1 MRRLLPLLCAA
12 VAIGFGTRVTTAS
25 TAHKCTRIWPLQ
37 PLLNLQNV
45 SLSHG
50 PGDRLAVS
58 ASALQAAEPVVGD
71 EVLVLKVASGRA
83 NLGELPLSRSARLFW
98 LRVLAQ
104 VQAAPSGCVLPHD
117 LIARVTLNEP
127 HDSNHARPG
136 ICIDVP
142 VPKAC
147 LHASG

>member
-1 MRRLLPLLCAA
+1 MPRLLPLLCAA
-12 VAIGFGTRVTTAS
+12 VAIEFGTRITTAS
-25 TAHKCTRIWPLQ
+25 AAHNCTRVWPLQ

-50 PGDRLAVS
+50 PCERHPVS

-71 EVLVLKVASGRA
+71 AVLVLKV
-83 NLGELPLSRSARLFW
+83 GELPLSRSARLFW

-104 VQAAPSGCVLPHD
+104 VQAAPSGCLLPHG

-127 HDSNHARPG
+127 YDSDHARTG
-136 ICIDVP
+136 ICIDMP